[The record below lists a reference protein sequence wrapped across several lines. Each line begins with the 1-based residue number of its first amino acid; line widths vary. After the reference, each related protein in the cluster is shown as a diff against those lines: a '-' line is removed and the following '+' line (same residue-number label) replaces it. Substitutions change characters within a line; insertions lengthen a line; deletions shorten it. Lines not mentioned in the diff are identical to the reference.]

1 MAITGVNSIENT
13 LASMASS
20 MVGGSVQQK
29 ISTAVVKQI
38 MDSQQMQAQALLKM
52 IQNGPTPTLDGTG
65 TNVNIGV

>member
-13 LASMASS
+13 LASMASN